1 MKHIHTFES
10 FMNENTNEAYKQV
23 PYNVKIAGKYEIT
36 INGEAVKTSIAGF
49 ERENDDSDSLYL
61 MDEDPLKAE
70 HGSFIVKNS
79 DMPKLQKGTVVK
91 AMCSNHGVPATLKRI
106 GDL

>member
-1 MKHIHTFES
+1 MKHVKLYEDFIA
-10 FMNENTNEAYKQV
+10 EAYKNI
-23 PYNVKIAGKYEIT
+23 PYNVKISGKYEIT
-36 INGEAVKTSIAGF
+36 INGKTVNTSIAGF

-61 MDEDPLKAE
+61 MDNDPLKAE

-79 DMPKLQKGTVVK
+79 DMSKLQKGTVVK
-91 AMCSNHGVPATLKRI
+91 AVCSKHNIPAKLKRI